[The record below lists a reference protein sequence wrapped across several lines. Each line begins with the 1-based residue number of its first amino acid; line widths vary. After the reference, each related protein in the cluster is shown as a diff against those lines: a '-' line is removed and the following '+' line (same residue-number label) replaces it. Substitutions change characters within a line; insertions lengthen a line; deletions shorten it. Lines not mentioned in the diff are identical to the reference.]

1 MELIT
6 QQFVCAA
13 LSSFGKG
20 EAVRIT
26 EVRLFDEDDLA
37 GRLTDMRVW
46 LDQHHYEPSTFTYFF
61 LDPGMKIRVTFE
73 IDREAE
79 AFARKFRGS
88 LLDTPFAR
96 GHLAAA

>member
-1 MELIT
+1 MQPCTNPWVGLVLAHLEHPSGSLDGRPMELIT

-13 LSSFGKG
+13 LSPFGKG

-46 LDQHHYEPSTFTYFF
+46 LDQHHYEPSTFTISSS
-61 LDPGMKIRVTFE
+61 IR
-73 IDREAE
+73 
-79 AFARKFRGS
+79 G
-88 LLDTPFAR
+88 
-96 GHLAAA
+96 